1 MSDGQ
6 QLILT
11 FEARME
17 RYMRNF
23 EKAQQTTERRFKAM
37 ENRTKQAGQRMER
50 TMAQTTDRINTQLAG
65 IGRTF
70 VAGFAG
76 GMFAGGLAGL
86 QRGVRNLVSE
96 MSKIANVSKMVGIA
110 TEDLQRLR
118 YGFETTGVSADQI
131 DTAMRRFARRI
142 GEAANGG
149 GQLFEVL
156 EANNVQ
162 LRNADGSMRSQI
174 SLLRD
179 YANLIKN
186 AGSHQERLSL
196 AFKAFDVAG
205 AEMVQALENGAD
217 GLNMLMDKTDE
228 AGGVIDDELIQRAA
242 EMDTRWDAAW
252 RNFEIYGK
260 SALLT
265 VIEYMD
271 ALSEHPLFG
280 KLGGV
285 FALADFAK
293 DPSLRG
299 ISNILFSKGLTDAV
313 LGDGSGES
321 LDAGIVAAERRVK
334 LLEEQVTNLTDLG
347 FDTIEAEKELAHA
360 RAALEQE
367 VARIMAQGGDTVL
380 PTITVTDRP
389 TIIPNKEDRTGSRGG
404 RSGGRGGQ
412 RENEFER
419 QVARLQQRIA
429 LLRVESEARRGLT
442 GSIEEQEAAVEA
454 ARIRHE
460 LLTAAQ
466 SAGLAITPALQAQ
479 IDQLASSYAAAS
491 IEAQALADRQQEA
504 QQQAQE
510 WANLGGS
517 VVSGFI
523 NDLRQGRSASEAF
536 ANALNKIIDKLIDMA
551 IQMLVIKPLMG
562 MFGFSGGG
570 FVSGGGGV
578 PGFAR
583 GGYTGPGGK
592 YEPAGVVHRGE
603 YVMSKQAVERL
614 GVSNLE
620 AMHRNALRGFSDGGY
635 VGASPAVQRVHSS
648 ANQNAAP
655 AVNQIE
661 INAPITVNGSAGT
674 PEQNQDLAQK
684 MAKEMDTTIRTIISS
699 EIAKQSRPGNALN
712 RRSR

>member
-50 TMAQTTDRINTQLAG
+50 TMGQASDRINTQLAG

-86 QRGVRNLVSE
+86 QRGVRNLISE
-96 MSKIANVSKMVGIA
+96 MSKIANVSKMIGIA

-118 YGFETTGVSADQI
+118 YGFETTGVSADAV

-217 GLNMLMDKTDE
+217 GLNMLMDKTEE

-242 EMDTRWDAAW
+242 ELDTEFDRLW
-252 RNFEIYGK
+252 RNFEIWAK
-260 SALLT
+260 SAIINVSVALRDGLLKDINNIGNALRDLINDPSFHNAGR
-265 VIEYMD
+265 VLFGDEFMNPDPMKGLQDRVDFLSQHVEALKAKGED
-271 ALSEHPLFG
+271 ALE
-280 KLGGV
+280 
-285 FALADFAK
+285 
-293 DPSLRG
+293 
-299 ISNILFSKGLTDAV
+299 
-313 LGDGSGES
+313 
-321 LDAGIVAAERRVK
+321 AER
-334 LLEEQVTNLTDLG
+334 Q
-347 FDTIEAEKELAHA
+347 LAIA
-360 RAALEQE
+360 RAALEEE
-367 VARIMAQGGDTVL
+367 VQRIMAGSGETVL
-380 PTITVTDRP
+380 PTITVADRP
-389 TIIPNKEDRTGSRGG
+389 TIIPTKGDRTSSRSG
-404 RSGGRGGQ
+404 RGGGRGGGE

-429 LLRVESEARRGLT
+429 LLRVESEARRDLT

-466 SAGLAITPALQAQ
+466 NAGLAITPALQAQ
-479 IDQLASSYAAAS
+479 IDQLANDYSDAALAAQRLAES
-491 IEAQALADRQQEA
+491 QQQAQAT
-504 QQQAQE
+504 AQE
-510 WANLGGS
+510 WANFGGS

-523 NDLRQGRSASEAF
+523 DDLRQGKSASEAL
-536 ANALNKIIDKLIDMA
+536 ANAVSKITDKLIDLA
-551 IQMLVIKPLMG
+551 IQMLVVKPLMG
-562 MFGFSGGG
+562 LFGFSGGG
-570 FVSGGGGV
+570 LVGGGGGLL
-578 PGFAR
+578 GFAG

-592 YEPAGVVHRGE
+592 YEPAGIVHRGE
-603 YVMSKQAVERL
+603 YVMSKAAVERI
-614 GVSNLE
+614 GVGNLE
-620 AMHRNALRGFSDGGY
+620 SMHRSALRGFADGGY
-635 VGASPAVQRVHSS
+635 VGAAPAVQRVHTA
-648 ANQNAAP
+648 ANQSAAP
-655 AVNQIE
+655 AMSQIE

-674 PEQNQDLAQK
+674 EAQNDDLAKK
-684 MAKEMDTTIRTIISS
+684 MAKEMEVTMRSV
-699 EIAKQSRPGNALN
+699 IADEVRRQQRPGNALN
-712 RRSR
+712 RRGR